1 MNNKLLKIFPVEFLK
16 ENKFL
21 ENCLITHIVYDPT
34 DDVATFSLQTNK
46 ILLFEQFQKIQ
57 IILIDTNS
65 KMKIKIVPTDLDYD
79 NIILEKYIA
88 GFLKNYD
95 KENFSNKIS
104 VRGDCRHNKVYFNIE
119 KNFSND
125 SWKTFAKNVNFFL
138 DTAGFPP
145 INILFNFLKNEE
157 TSERQ
162 KIIENIPVVE
172 PKKNPVSSSSNN
184 NFWLSSMKDNVSLTK
199 IGELKTGMFQNVKGQ
214 IFRKNVIRTR
224 TGATIFSF
232 AITDFEKSVYLKL
245 FTMKPKDEEYM
256 HSFNVGD
263 CIMARVNPKFDTFL
277 KEDSGWINKIIKIS
291 SIFPK
296 ENVSEKEERAEL
308 SIHTNMSTL
317 NGISSFEKYITKA
330 VARSHKAIGIT
341 DLNSVQ
347 SFSLAENTV
356 NKLKKDGKNIKMIYG
371 AEVNIL
377 PEELSPLINYDKH
390 KTRFGNSSLSDCTY
404 ISFDLE
410 TTGLSPQW
418 DEIIEFAAVKV
429 VKGTIV
435 EKISFFIK
443 NSKPIPKKIF
453 LITGISEDMTKQGLD
468 IEEALQKIKDF
479 FGNDIIVAHN
489 AKFDVSFL
497 EHSFLKNNIE
507 WNHNLAVDT
516 LQLSRFVH
524 SSAVRHQLGNVARKY
539 KITYDEE
546 IAHRAL
552 QDSLVLSQVLSKLL
566 ADCSKKNI
574 QTIEDLQNVD
584 KDNLY
589 TRYRNKS
596 LLVYAKNQHGLKE
609 LYKIISIAHTKY
621 FFGTPSIPKNILK
634 NFKNVY
640 VTNSDFNSEMYEV
653 AFFAGVNEL
662 EKIIEQYD
670 WVSLHPILN
679 FTHLISRDVLAK
691 KDIISAIHKIID
703 IAKKKNKL
711 IISSGG
717 VYHCEKNEKVIRD
730 IIIET
735 KGIGGKTHYLYS
747 YNDKN
752 PQYPD
757 SHFRTQAELME
768 CFSFLKDKLDIL
780 SLITKN
786 VDEVID
792 KFEDIVISNEILSF
806 PIIENAEN
814 LLSDLSNKKL
824 MEVYGENPPLYV
836 SKRYEEELKMI
847 KESKYSVIYYIAH
860 LLVKFSVEN
869 KYIVGSRGSV
879 GSSFLAFLCGIT
891 DVNPLQAHY
900 ICDNCKHSEFM
911 LNETTVSGF
920 DLSSKNC
927 SKCKTLMRGDG
938 QNIPFETFLG
948 FKGESKIPDIDL
960 NFSGDFQIKAHNF
973 IKDKFGENH
982 VYRAGTISTVAERT
996 AFGYVK
1002 SYLEKHNL
1010 HESVSRAELDRLVA
1024 GCVGIKRTTGQHPGA
1039 IIIIPKDNDI
1049 FDYTPYNYP
1058 ADDKSSDWYTTH
1070 LDFHSLEKNLLKL
1083 DILGH
1088 DDPTVVKKLSEL
1100 TNIDVKTIPN
1110 HDEKVMSLFSSNKNL
1125 NLEKDILNDKTGA
1138 IAIPEFG
1145 TPFVRGILSDTKPHK
1160 FSHLIQISGLSHGTG
1175 VWLNN
1180 ARELIVNKQIVLE
1193 ETISCRDDIMTF
1205 LIKKGLGKQ
1214 KSFRIM
1220 ENVRKGK
1227 GITKEEIKKMKEFNI
1242 PDWYIN
1248 SCIEIKYLFPKAHAA
1263 AYVLMAWR
1271 FAWFKYYYPLEF
1283 YATYFST
1290 RSSVFEIE
1298 IVLMGKDKIKQRTE
1312 ELSRKQKSREKPTP
1326 KESELAVISEVILEM
1341 YYRGYVF
1348 ENVDIKKSKVS
1359 EFIINMETNALILPF
1374 NTIPG
1379 LGVTAAESIVAAR
1392 EEKEI
1397 SSIEDFKSRTS
1408 VNKTVMGKMKQF
1420 GCFEG
1425 LPEAEQLKIKLE
1437 FQ

>member
-1 MNNKLLKIFPVEFLK
+1 MKNKLLKIFPAEFLK

-21 ENCLITHIVYDPT
+21 ENCIITRILYDPS
-34 DDVATFSLQTNK
+34 DDIATFSLQTNK
-46 ILLFEQFQKIQ
+46 ILSFEQFQKIQ
-57 IILIDTNS
+57 TILTERNS
-65 KMKIKIVPTDLDYD
+65 NIQIKITPVDFDYN
-79 NIILEKYIA
+79 NIVLEKYIA

-95 KENFSNKIS
+95 KENFANKIT
-104 VRGDCRHNKVYFNIE
+104 VKGDSRHNRVHFTIE
-119 KNFSND
+119 KNFSNE
-125 SWKTFAKNVNFFL
+125 SWKTFTKNINFFL
-138 DTAGFPP
+138 DSAGFPS
-145 INILFNFLKNEE
+145 INIAFNLLKNEE
-157 TSERQ
+157 SSERQ
-162 KIIENIPVVE
+162 KIIESIPVVV
-172 PKKNPVSSSSNN
+172 PKKSTATNTFNS
-184 NFWLSSMKDNVSLTK
+184 NFWLSSIKDNVPLTK
-199 IGELKTGMFQNVKGQ
+199 IGELKTGVFQNVKGQ
-214 IFRKNVIRTR
+214 IFKKNVIRTR
-224 TGATIFSF
+224 TGATIFSI
-232 AITDFEKSVYLKL
+232 AVTDFKKSVYLKL

-256 HSFNVGD
+256 QSFNVGD
-263 CIMARVNPKFDTFL
+263 CIMAKVNPKFDPFL
-277 KEDSGWINKIIKIS
+277 KEDAGWINKIIKIA
-291 SIFPK
+291 SINPK
-296 ENVSEKEERAEL
+296 ANVAEKEERAEL

-317 NGISSFEKYITKA
+317 NGISSFEKYIDKA
-330 VARSHKAIGIT
+330 VSRSHKAIGIT

-347 SFSLAENTV
+347 AFSLAENTV

-371 AEVNIL
+371 VEVNIL
-377 PEELSPLINYDKH
+377 PEDLSPFINYEKH
-390 KTRFGNSSLSDCTY
+390 RAKFEKSSLSDCVY

-429 VKGTIV
+429 AKGTIV
-435 EKISFFIK
+435 DKISFFIK
-443 NSKPIPKKIF
+443 NSKPIPEKIF
-453 LITGISEDMTKQGLD
+453 LITHISESMTKQGLD
-468 IEEALQKIKDF
+468 IKEALQKIKDF
-479 FGNDIIVAHN
+479 FGDDIIVAHN
-489 AKFDVSFL
+489 AKFDVAFL
-497 EHSFLKNNIE
+497 EHSFLKNDIE
-507 WNHNLAVDT
+507 WNHNLALDT
-516 LQLSRFVH
+516 LQLSRYIH

-566 ADCSKKNI
+566 ADCSKVNI
-574 QTIEDLQNVD
+574 ETIKDLYNVD
-584 KDNLY
+584 KGNLY

-596 LLVYAKNQHGLKE
+596 LLVYAKNQQGLKE
-609 LYKIISIAHTKY
+609 LYKIISLAHTKY
-621 FFGTPSIPKNILK
+621 FFGTPSIPKDILK
-634 NFKNVY
+634 NFKNIY
-640 VTNSDFNSEMYEV
+640 ITNSDFNSEMYEV
-653 AFFAGVNEL
+653 AFFSGVSEL
-662 EKIIEQYD
+662 NKIIEQYD
-670 WVSLHPILN
+670 WISIHPILN
-679 FTHLISRDVLAK
+679 FTHLINRDVLAK
-691 KDIISAIHKIID
+691 KDIISAIHKIIE
-703 IAKKKNKL
+703 IAKEKNKL

-717 VYHCEKNEKVIRD
+717 VYHCDKNEKIIRD

-747 YNDKN
+747 YSDKS

-768 CFSFLKDKLDIL
+768 CFAYLKDKLDIL
-780 SLITKN
+780 NLITKN
-786 VDEVID
+786 VNKVID
-792 KFEDIVISNEILSF
+792 KFEDIVISNETLSF
-806 PIIENAEN
+806 PIIEDAEK
-814 LLSDLSNKKL
+814 LLSDISNKKL
-824 MEVYGENPPLYV
+824 IEIYGKTPPLYV
-836 SKRYEEELKMI
+836 SNRYKEELRMI

-869 KYIVGSRGSV
+869 EYIVGSRGSV
-879 GSSFLAFLCGIT
+879 GSSFLAFLCEIT

-900 ICDNCKHSEFM
+900 ICDSCKYSEFL

-920 DLSSKNC
+920 DLSSRKC
-927 SKCKTLMRGDG
+927 AKCKALLRGDG

-948 FKGESKIPDIDL
+948 FKEESKIPDIDL

-973 IKDKFGENH
+973 IKDKFGEKH

-1010 HESVSRAELDRLVA
+1010 HEDVSRAELDRLVA

-1039 IIIIPKDNDI
+1039 IIIIPKNSDI

-1058 ADDKSSDWYTTH
+1058 ADDKSSDWFTTH

-1088 DDPTVVKKLSEL
+1088 DDPTVIKKLSEL

-1110 HDEKVMSLFSSNKNL
+1110 HDEKVMSLFSSNSNL

-1145 TPFVRGILSDTKPHK
+1145 TTFVRGILSDTKPHK

-1180 ARELIVNKQIVLE
+1180 ARELVVNKQITLE

-1205 LIKKGLGKQ
+1205 LIKKGLDKQ
-1214 KSFRIM
+1214 NSFRIM

-1227 GITKEEIKKMKEFNI
+1227 GITKEEIKKMKELGI

-1271 FAWFKYYYPLEF
+1271 FAWFKYYFPLEF
-1283 YATYFST
+1283 YATYFSI

-1298 IVLMGKDKIKQRTE
+1298 IVLMGKEKIKQRTE
-1312 ELSRKQKSREKPTP
+1312 ELSRKQKSREKTTP
-1326 KESELAVISEVILEM
+1326 KEAELAVIFEVILEM
-1341 YYRGYVF
+1341 YYRDYVF

-1359 EFIINMETNALILPF
+1359 EFIINKETKALILPF

-1379 LGVTAAESIVAAR
+1379 LGVAAAESIVAAR
-1392 EEKEI
+1392 DEKEI

-1408 VNKTVMGKMKQF
+1408 VNKTVMGKMKKF
-1420 GCFEG
+1420 GCFEE